1 VATLKD
7 IASLA
12 GVPLSTV
19 SYVLNRKGK
28 VIKEKHKRI
37 LKIAKELNYVPNQKA
52 ISLVSGRANNIGIIL
67 PQYSESIFNDSFF
80 AEVLYRLS
88 VSLSKENNGLTLYSC
103 IEDDIDSLNQYVSN
117 GNTDGII
124 WYMSK
129 IPDEI
134 KETIKRR
141 NIPFVIIIHKDE
153 DMNYLAID
161 DYSGQLK
168 ALTHLHE
175 LEHRK
180 ILFLSSGDS
189 SIRQKAYLDFIQDKH
204 LNFQKVLHST
214 HSEISTYSLMDHYLS
229 ENGMDFTAIAAETDV
244 MAFGALQA
252 LSKWNIKVPEQV
264 SLIGYD
270 DIPLASKCNPPLT
283 TVHQSIVQMVEDALG
298 IIFDILDNEKKE
310 LTQKVY
316 VHEVV
321 TRNSTAICRD

>member
-1 VATLKD
+1 
-7 IASLA
+7 
-12 GVPLSTV
+12 
-19 SYVLNRKGK
+19 
-28 VIKEKHKRI
+28 
-37 LKIAKELNYVPNQKA
+37 
-52 ISLVSGRANNIGIIL
+52 
-67 PQYSESIFNDSFF
+67 
-80 AEVLYRLS
+80 
-88 VSLSKENNGLTLYSC
+88 
-103 IEDDIDSLNQYVSN
+103 
-117 GNTDGII
+117 
-124 WYMSK
+124 MSK